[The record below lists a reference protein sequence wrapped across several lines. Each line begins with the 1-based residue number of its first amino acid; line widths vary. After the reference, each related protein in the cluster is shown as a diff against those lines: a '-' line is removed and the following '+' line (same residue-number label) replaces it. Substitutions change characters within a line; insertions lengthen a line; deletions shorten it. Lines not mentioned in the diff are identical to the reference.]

1 MLLLL
6 PDHDTKRDCVF
17 KIGGRDPNASGAR
30 APRHSEPL
38 HPVPGDGGWFR
49 RGPVGSFRLDERR
62 PPLHSHGGGIAT
74 MRWPADAHLEVR
86 RRLVNSLLE
95 RLRRRLREL
104 GRPLRE
110 GLPSDGRRHSSNAP
124 ADEAPPRR
132 TEIELSHPSRSADRT
147 GSGEPTRLPAQ
158 QPPPPTS
165 TRLKAAVFSKKR
177 QPVPQR
183 QSSSIWG
190 SASILQVGAVEPD
203 SAAHADQHPFPFG
216 PQALPTEPGSPA
228 HIQTWQAGQANLP
241 CGFLAAID
249 SERQINA
256 PHSVLMHPTG
266 PDDTGPSLQGAAPL
280 VGAQAFE
287 PHFDRPTPTAD
298 TDLWAICAGA
308 ENLRSL

>member
-1 MLLLL
+1 MSLLL
-6 PDHDTKRDCVF
+6 PDHDTKGSCVF
-17 KIGGRDPNASGAR
+17 KVVGCGLDAGEAR
-30 APRHSEPL
+30 APSHSDPL
-38 HPVPGDGGWFR
+38 HPAPGDGGWFQ
-49 RGPVGSFRLDERR
+49 RGPGGSFRLDEPR
-62 PPLHSHGGGIAT
+62 PPLHSHRVGTAT
-74 MRWPADAHLEVR
+74 LRWLADAHLEVR

-104 GRPLRE
+104 GRPLHER
-110 GLPSDGRRHSSNAP
+110 PSSDGRGHSSHAP

-132 TEIELSHPSRSADRT
+132 TEIELSQPSRSADR
-147 GSGEPTRLPAQ
+147 SANGERARLPAQ

-190 SASILQVGAVEPD
+190 SASILQVGAVKPD

-241 CGFLAAID
+241 CGFLAGID
-249 SERQINA
+249 SEPQINA
-256 PHSVLMHPTG
+256 PHSVLMHPAG
-266 PDDTGPSLQGAAPL
+266 PDDTGPPLQSAAPL

-298 TDLWAICAGA
+298 TDLWASCVGA
-308 ENLRSL
+308 EHLRSL